1 MRLSRV
7 PFSARGMLA
16 GGLFAAFLVLS
27 GCSKPVGTVSGK
39 VSYKGKE
46 IKGGSVA
53 LVNSEG
59 KSVMGSEITEEGTYK
74 FENVVAGDYKVLVDT
89 SRLAPVMMIGAGPGM
104 MGGKAAP
111 LPKGAGAPPPGV
123 TIPEGYKGSN
133 PADIAS
139 ASNANRYTEIPP
151 NYRDAA
157 KTDLTMKVVAGDQTQ
172 DITLK

>member
-1 MRLSRV
+1 MRLSRI
-7 PFSARGMLA
+7 PFSARGVVA
-16 GGLFAAFLVLS
+16 GGLFAAFLLLS
-27 GCSKPVGTVSGK
+27 GCGKSVGTVSGK
-39 VSYKGKE
+39 VSYKGKT

-59 KSVMGSEITEEGTYK
+59 KSVVGSDITEEGTYK
-74 FENVVAGDYKVLVDT
+74 FENVAAGDYKVLVDT
-89 SRLAPVMMIGAGPGM
+89 SRLAPVLMMGAGM

-111 LPKGAGAPPPGV
+111 LPKGAGAPPEGV

-139 ASNANRYTEIPP
+139 ASNAKRYTEIPP